1 MFNAYMYHGAFE
13 VNHSLLKPGAKTFKG
28 TDGAEHPLPD
38 TPAGVDGIR
47 VGYME
52 KAGKRF
58 AAVRVFDGKADV
70 VLKNE
75 VLLDPQVH
83 LGRGKRFSAE
93 PVVVQ
98 DALILQLLGDAI
110 RKNPEQAKEL
120 ELMKKRV
127 SPK

>member
-1 MFNAYMYHGAFE
+1 MFNVYLYYGAFE
-13 VNHSLLKPGAKTFKG
+13 VNYSLLKPGAKTFKG

-58 AAVRVFDGKADV
+58 AAVRVFDGKTDV

-75 VLLDPQVH
+75 VLLDPQLH
-83 LGRGKRFSAE
+83 LGRGKRFASE
-93 PVVVQ
+93 PVVVP
-98 DALILQLLGDAI
+98 DTPMRQLLRDAI
-110 RKNPEQAKEL
+110 RKNPDQAKEL
-120 ELMKKRV
+120 ETMRKRM
-127 SPK
+127 PTK

>member
-1 MFNAYMYHGAFE
+1 MFNVYMYHGAFE
-13 VNHSLLKPGAKTFKG
+13 VNYSLLKPGAKTFKG
-28 TDGAEHPLPD
+28 TDGTEHPLPA

-58 AAVRVFDGKADV
+58 AAVRIFDGKGEV

-83 LGRGKRFSAE
+83 LGRGKRFSSE
-93 PVVVQ
+93 PVVVP
-98 DALILQLLGDAI
+98 DAPILQLLADAV

-120 ELMKKRV
+120 EAMKKRMT
-127 SPK
+127 PG

>member
-1 MFNAYMYHGAFE
+1 MFNAYLYHGAYE
-13 VNHSLLKPGAKTFKG
+13 VNYSLLKPGAKTFKG

-58 AAVRVFDGKADV
+58 AAVRIFDGKTDV

-93 PVVVQ
+93 PVVVP
-98 DALILQLLGDAI
+98 DAPILQLLADAV
-110 RKNPEQAKEL
+110 RKNPEKAKEL
-120 ELMKKRV
+120 EAMRKRL
-127 SPK
+127 SPA